1 MIISFLIGYAIGYA
15 LGRIIAE
22 ICIRISSYWNA
33 KEEIKQK
40 AAAQVDKP
48 ISLFEVYLKNTA
60 KVYDEE
66 ELVLK
71 TYDSNHN
78 EIAKINVT
86 AENGTNLKIGQ
97 TF

>member
-40 AAAQVDKP
+40 AAAQVDKT
-48 ISLFEVYLKNTA
+48 ILLF
-60 KVYDEE
+60 
-66 ELVLK
+66 
-71 TYDSNHN
+71 
-78 EIAKINVT
+78 
-86 AENGTNLKIGQ
+86 
-97 TF
+97 

>member
-22 ICIRISSYWNA
+22 IC
-33 KEEIKQK
+33 IKQK